1 MDRLQAMK
9 DFERVVEEG
18 GFAAAARAM
27 DMSPPVVTRMV
38 AELEQH
44 LGTRLLQRTT
54 RKLALTDAGESY
66 LQRVRAI
73 LHEID
78 DAEAAAAASTRD
90 LRGTIRIVAAP
101 VLATNFLAPMVAVW
115 HACYP
120 KLMLDISMDAYASSR
135 VDEFDVTIMVAGEDF
150 DANIVARPLVQGE
163 AIVVASPDYLER
175 RGIPREPQD
184 LIHHDYLPDS
194 SARAPAVR
202 AWPQAAP
209 AVAAGGCARR
219 RSRRTGGVAVRQYRA
234 ADACRCG
241 RGGRGCHVAP
251 AGRGAPGPRRTGAHL
266 ARLDLFALHDLCGAA
281 LGPHAARAHA
291 GVSGLPD
298 RTRAPR
304 HGGKV
309 RPAQLSCAN
318 PLMIVPSGS
327 TITCPSGMAK
337 LFWRQA
343 SNTVT
348 ATALDKLR
356 LR

>member
-9 DFERVVEEG
+9 IFERVVEES

-78 DAEAAAAASTRD
+78 DAEAAASTRD

-101 VLATNFLAPMVAVW
+101 VLATNFLAPMMAAW
-115 HACYP
+115 HAHYP
-120 KLMLDISMDAYASSR
+120 KLMLDVSMDAYAASR

-184 LIHHDYLPDS
+184 LIHHDYLRDS
-194 SARAPAVR
+194 SAPVRLQSGPGRKLRLQSLRADVPDEEVDAPAVLQSVSTELLMR
-202 AWPQAAP
+202 A
-209 AVAAGGCARR
+209 AVDGA
-219 RSRRTGGVAVRQYRA
+219 GVAVTSRLLA
-234 ADACRCG
+234 EE
-241 RGGRGCHVAP
+241 
-251 AGRGAPGPRRTGAHL
+251 HL
-266 ARLDLFALHDLCGAA
+266 ARGELVHILPGWIFSRYTIYAA
-281 LGPHAARAHA
+281 LP
-291 GVSGLPD
+291 SGRLLPA
-298 RTRAPR
+298 RTRVFLDFLTEHVPR
-304 HGGKV
+304 AMAEKSG
-309 RPAQLSCAN
+309 QLS
-318 PLMIVPSGS
+318 
-327 TITCPSGMAK
+327 
-337 LFWRQA
+337 
-343 SNTVT
+343 
-348 ATALDKLR
+348 
-356 LR
+356 

>member
-9 DFERVVEEG
+9 IFERVVEEG

-73 LHEID
+73 LREID

-115 HACYP
+115 HAHYP
-120 KLMLDISMDAYASSR
+120 KLMLDISMDAYAASR

-184 LIHHDYLPDS
+184 LVHHDYLRDS
-194 SARAPAVR
+194 SAPVRLQSGPGRKLRLQSLRADVPDEEVDAPAVLQSVSTELLMR
-202 AWPQAAP
+202 A
-209 AVAAGGCARR
+209 AVDGA
-219 RSRRTGGVAVRQYRA
+219 GVAVTSRLLA
-234 ADACRCG
+234 EE
-241 RGGRGCHVAP
+241 
-251 AGRGAPGPRRTGAHL
+251 HL
-266 ARLDLFALHDLCGAA
+266 ARGELVHILPGWIFSRYTIYAA
-281 LGPHAARAHA
+281 LP
-291 GVSGLPD
+291 SGRMLPA
-298 RTRAPR
+298 RTRVFLDFLTEHVPR
-304 HGGKV
+304 AMAEKSG
-309 RPAQLSCAN
+309 QLS
-318 PLMIVPSGS
+318 
-327 TITCPSGMAK
+327 
-337 LFWRQA
+337 
-343 SNTVT
+343 
-348 ATALDKLR
+348 
-356 LR
+356 

>member
-9 DFERVVEEG
+9 IFERVVEEG

-78 DAEAAAAASTRD
+78 DAEAAASTRD

-101 VLATNFLAPMVAVW
+101 VLATNFLAPMMAAW
-115 HACYP
+115 HAHYP
-120 KLMLDISMDAYASSR
+120 KLMLDVSMDAYAASR

-184 LIHHDYLPDS
+184 LIHHDYLRDS
-194 SARAPAVR
+194 SAPVRLQSGPGRKLRLQSLRADVPDEEVDAPAVLQSVSTELLMR
-202 AWPQAAP
+202 A
-209 AVAAGGCARR
+209 AVDGA
-219 RSRRTGGVAVRQYRA
+219 GVAVTSRLL
-234 ADACRCG
+234 
-241 RGGRGCHVAP
+241 VEE
-251 AGRGAPGPRRTGAHL
+251 HL
-266 ARLDLFALHDLCGAA
+266 ARGELVHILPGWIFSRYTIYAA
-281 LGPHAARAHA
+281 LP
-291 GVSGLPD
+291 SGRMLPA
-298 RTRAPR
+298 RTRVFLDFLTEHVPR
-304 HGGKV
+304 AMAEKSG
-309 RPAQLSCAN
+309 QLS
-318 PLMIVPSGS
+318 
-327 TITCPSGMAK
+327 
-337 LFWRQA
+337 
-343 SNTVT
+343 
-348 ATALDKLR
+348 
-356 LR
+356 

>member
-9 DFERVVEEG
+9 IFERVVEEG

-115 HACYP
+115 HAYYP

-184 LIHHDYLPDS
+184 LVHHDYLRDS
-194 SARAPAVR
+194 SAPVRLQSGPGRKLRLQSLRADVPDEEVDAPAVLQSVSTELLMR
-202 AWPQAAP
+202 A
-209 AVAAGGCARR
+209 AVDGA
-219 RSRRTGGVAVRQYRA
+219 GVAFTSRLLA
-234 ADACRCG
+234 EE
-241 RGGRGCHVAP
+241 
-251 AGRGAPGPRRTGAHL
+251 HL
-266 ARLDLFALHDLCGAA
+266 ARGELVHILPGWIFSRYTIYAA
-281 LGPHAARAHA
+281 LP
-291 GVSGLPD
+291 SGRMLPA
-298 RTRAPR
+298 RTRVFLDFLTEHVPR
-304 HGGKV
+304 AMAEKSG
-309 RPAQLSCAN
+309 QLS
-318 PLMIVPSGS
+318 
-327 TITCPSGMAK
+327 
-337 LFWRQA
+337 
-343 SNTVT
+343 
-348 ATALDKLR
+348 
-356 LR
+356 

>member
-9 DFERVVEEG
+9 IFERVVEEG

-115 HACYP
+115 HAHYP
-120 KLMLDISMDAYASSR
+120 KVMLDISVDAYASSR

-150 DANIVARPLVQGE
+150 DANIVARPLVHGE

-184 LIHHDYLPDS
+184 LVHHDYLRDS
-194 SARAPAVR
+194 SAPMRLQSGPSRKLRLQSLRPDVLDEEVDAPAVLQSVSTELLMR
-202 AWPQAAP
+202 A
-209 AVAAGGCARR
+209 AVDGA
-219 RSRRTGGVAVRQYRA
+219 GVAVTSRLLA
-234 ADACRCG
+234 EE
-241 RGGRGCHVAP
+241 
-251 AGRGAPGPRRTGAHL
+251 HL
-266 ARLDLFALHDLCGAA
+266 ARGELVHILPGWIFSRYTLYAA
-281 LGPHAARAHA
+281 LP
-291 GVSGLPD
+291 SGRMLPT
-298 RTRAPR
+298 RTRVFLDFLTEQAPR
-304 HGGKV
+304 AMAEKSG
-309 RPAQLSCAN
+309 QLS
-318 PLMIVPSGS
+318 
-327 TITCPSGMAK
+327 
-337 LFWRQA
+337 
-343 SNTVT
+343 
-348 ATALDKLR
+348 
-356 LR
+356 

>member
-9 DFERVVEEG
+9 IFERVVEEG

-78 DAEAAAAASTRD
+78 DAEAAASTRD

-184 LIHHDYLPDS
+184 LIHHDYLRDS
-194 SARAPAVR
+194 SAPVRLQSGPGRKLRLQSLRADVPDEEVDAPAVLQSVSTELLMR
-202 AWPQAAP
+202 AAEDGA
-209 AVAAGGCARR
+209 
-219 RSRRTGGVAVRQYRA
+219 GVAVTSRLLA
-234 ADACRCG
+234 EE
-241 RGGRGCHVAP
+241 
-251 AGRGAPGPRRTGAHL
+251 HL
-266 ARLDLFALHDLCGAA
+266 ARGELVHILPGWIFSRYTIYAA
-281 LGPHAARAHA
+281 LP
-291 GVSGLPD
+291 SGRMLPA
-298 RTRAPR
+298 RTRVFLDFLTEHVPR
-304 HGGKV
+304 AMAEKSG
-309 RPAQLSCAN
+309 QLS
-318 PLMIVPSGS
+318 
-327 TITCPSGMAK
+327 
-337 LFWRQA
+337 
-343 SNTVT
+343 
-348 ATALDKLR
+348 
-356 LR
+356 

>member
-9 DFERVVEEG
+9 IFERVVEEG

-101 VLATNFLAPMVAVW
+101 VLATNFLAPMMAAW
-115 HACYP
+115 HAHYP
-120 KLMLDISMDAYASSR
+120 KLMLDVSMDAYAASR

-184 LIHHDYLPDS
+184 LIHHDYLRDS
-194 SARAPAVR
+194 SAPVRLQSGPGRKLRLQSLQADVPDEEVDAPAVLQSVSTELLMR
-202 AWPQAAP
+202 A
-209 AVAAGGCARR
+209 AVDGA
-219 RSRRTGGVAVRQYRA
+219 GVAVTSRLLA
-234 ADACRCG
+234 EE
-241 RGGRGCHVAP
+241 
-251 AGRGAPGPRRTGAHL
+251 HL
-266 ARLDLFALHDLCGAA
+266 ARGELVHILPGWIFSRYTIYAA
-281 LGPHAARAHA
+281 LP
-291 GVSGLPD
+291 SGRMLPA
-298 RTRAPR
+298 RTRVFLDFLTEHVPR
-304 HGGKV
+304 AMAEKSG
-309 RPAQLSCAN
+309 QLS
-318 PLMIVPSGS
+318 
-327 TITCPSGMAK
+327 
-337 LFWRQA
+337 
-343 SNTVT
+343 
-348 ATALDKLR
+348 
-356 LR
+356 

>member
-9 DFERVVEEG
+9 IFERVVEEG

-115 HACYP
+115 HAHYP

-184 LIHHDYLPDS
+184 LIHHDYLRDS
-194 SARAPAVR
+194 SAPVRLQSGPGRKLRLQSLRADVPDEEVDAPAVLQSVSTELLMR
-202 AWPQAAP
+202 A
-209 AVAAGGCARR
+209 AVDGA
-219 RSRRTGGVAVRQYRA
+219 GVAVTSRLLA
-234 ADACRCG
+234 EE
-241 RGGRGCHVAP
+241 
-251 AGRGAPGPRRTGAHL
+251 HL
-266 ARLDLFALHDLCGAA
+266 ARGELVHILPGWIFSRYTIYAA
-281 LGPHAARAHA
+281 LP
-291 GVSGLPD
+291 SGRMLPA
-298 RTRAPR
+298 RTRVFLDFLTEHVPR
-304 HGGKV
+304 AMAEKSG
-309 RPAQLSCAN
+309 QLS
-318 PLMIVPSGS
+318 
-327 TITCPSGMAK
+327 
-337 LFWRQA
+337 
-343 SNTVT
+343 
-348 ATALDKLR
+348 
-356 LR
+356 

>member
-9 DFERVVEEG
+9 IFERVVEEG

-54 RKLALTDAGESY
+54 RKLALTEAGESY

-78 DAEAAAAASTRD
+78 DAEAAASTRD

-115 HACYP
+115 HAYYP

-184 LIHHDYLPDS
+184 LIHHDYLRDS
-194 SARAPAVR
+194 SAPVRLQSGPGRKLRLQSLRADVPDEEVDAPAVLQSVSTELLMR
-202 AWPQAAP
+202 A
-209 AVAAGGCARR
+209 AVDGA
-219 RSRRTGGVAVRQYRA
+219 GVAVTSRLLA
-234 ADACRCG
+234 EE
-241 RGGRGCHVAP
+241 
-251 AGRGAPGPRRTGAHL
+251 HL
-266 ARLDLFALHDLCGAA
+266 ARGELVHILPGWIFSRYTIYAA
-281 LGPHAARAHA
+281 LP
-291 GVSGLPD
+291 SGRMLPA
-298 RTRAPR
+298 RTRVFLDFLTEHVPR
-304 HGGKV
+304 AMAEKSG
-309 RPAQLSCAN
+309 QLS
-318 PLMIVPSGS
+318 
-327 TITCPSGMAK
+327 
-337 LFWRQA
+337 
-343 SNTVT
+343 
-348 ATALDKLR
+348 
-356 LR
+356 

>member
-9 DFERVVEEG
+9 IFERVVEEG

-54 RKLALTDAGESY
+54 RKLALTDSGESY

-78 DAEAAAAASTRD
+78 DAEAAASTRD

-101 VLATNFLAPMVAVW
+101 VLATNFLAPMMAAW
-115 HACYP
+115 HAHYP
-120 KLMLDISMDAYASSR
+120 KLMLDVSMDAYAASR

-184 LIHHDYLPDS
+184 LIHHDYLRDS
-194 SARAPAVR
+194 SAPVRLQSGPGRKLRLQSLRADVPDEEVDAPAVLQSVSTELLMR
-202 AWPQAAP
+202 A
-209 AVAAGGCARR
+209 AVDGA
-219 RSRRTGGVAVRQYRA
+219 GVAVTSRLLA
-234 ADACRCG
+234 EE
-241 RGGRGCHVAP
+241 
-251 AGRGAPGPRRTGAHL
+251 HL
-266 ARLDLFALHDLCGAA
+266 ARGELVHILPGWIFSRYTIYAA
-281 LGPHAARAHA
+281 LP
-291 GVSGLPD
+291 SGRMLPA
-298 RTRAPR
+298 RTRVFLDFLTEHVPR
-304 HGGKV
+304 AMAEKSG
-309 RPAQLSCAN
+309 QLS
-318 PLMIVPSGS
+318 
-327 TITCPSGMAK
+327 
-337 LFWRQA
+337 
-343 SNTVT
+343 
-348 ATALDKLR
+348 
-356 LR
+356 

>member
-9 DFERVVEEG
+9 IFERVVEEG

-78 DAEAAAAASTRD
+78 DAEAAAAASTRE

-115 HACYP
+115 HAYYP

-163 AIVVASPDYLER
+163 AIVVASPDYLKR

-184 LIHHDYLPDS
+184 LIHHDYLRDS
-194 SARAPAVR
+194 SAPVRLQSGPGRKLRLQSLRADVPDEEVDAPAVLQSVSTELLMR
-202 AWPQAAP
+202 A
-209 AVAAGGCARR
+209 AVDGA
-219 RSRRTGGVAVRQYRA
+219 GVAVTSRLLA
-234 ADACRCG
+234 EE
-241 RGGRGCHVAP
+241 
-251 AGRGAPGPRRTGAHL
+251 HL
-266 ARLDLFALHDLCGAA
+266 ARGELVHILPGWIFSRYTIYAA
-281 LGPHAARAHA
+281 LP
-291 GVSGLPD
+291 SGRMLPA
-298 RTRAPR
+298 RTRVFLDFLTEHVPR
-304 HGGKV
+304 AMAEKSG
-309 RPAQLSCAN
+309 QLS
-318 PLMIVPSGS
+318 
-327 TITCPSGMAK
+327 
-337 LFWRQA
+337 
-343 SNTVT
+343 
-348 ATALDKLR
+348 
-356 LR
+356 

>member
-9 DFERVVEEG
+9 IFERVVEEG

-44 LGTRLLQRTT
+44 LGTCLLQRTT

-78 DAEAAAAASTRD
+78 DAEAAASTRD

-101 VLATNFLAPMVAVW
+101 VLATNFLAPMMAAW
-115 HACYP
+115 HAHYP
-120 KLMLDISMDAYASSR
+120 KLMLDVSMDAYAASR

-184 LIHHDYLPDS
+184 LIHHDYLRDS
-194 SARAPAVR
+194 SAPVRLQSGPGRKLRLQSLRADVPDEEVDAPAVLQSVSTELLMR
-202 AWPQAAP
+202 A
-209 AVAAGGCARR
+209 AVDGA
-219 RSRRTGGVAVRQYRA
+219 GVAVTSRLLA
-234 ADACRCG
+234 EE
-241 RGGRGCHVAP
+241 
-251 AGRGAPGPRRTGAHL
+251 HL
-266 ARLDLFALHDLCGAA
+266 ARGELVHILPGWIFSRYTIYAA
-281 LGPHAARAHA
+281 LP
-291 GVSGLPD
+291 SGRMLPA
-298 RTRAPR
+298 RTRVFLDFLTEHVPR
-304 HGGKV
+304 AMAEKSG
-309 RPAQLSCAN
+309 QLS
-318 PLMIVPSGS
+318 
-327 TITCPSGMAK
+327 
-337 LFWRQA
+337 
-343 SNTVT
+343 
-348 ATALDKLR
+348 
-356 LR
+356 

>member
-9 DFERVVEEG
+9 IFERVVDEG

-101 VLATNFLAPMVAVW
+101 VLATNFLAPMVARW
-115 HACYP
+115 HAHYP

-150 DANIVARPLVQGE
+150 DANIVARPLLQGE
-163 AIVVASPDYLER
+163 AIVVASPGYLER
-175 RGIPREPQD
+175 RGIPRAPQD
-184 LIHHDYLPDS
+184 LVHHDYLRDS
-194 SARAPAVR
+194 SAPVRAQMGPGRKLRLQSLQPDVPDEEVDAPAVLQSVSTELLMR
-202 AWPQAAP
+202 A
-209 AVAAGGCARR
+209 AVDGA
-219 RSRRTGGVAVRQYRA
+219 GVAVTSRLLA
-234 ADACRCG
+234 EE
-241 RGGRGCHVAP
+241 
-251 AGRGAPGPRRTGAHL
+251 HL
-266 ARLDLFALHDLCGAA
+266 ARGELVHLLPGWIFSRYTIYAA
-281 LGPHAARAHA
+281 LPTGRMLPARTRVFLDFLTEHVPHAMAEKGR
-291 GVSGLPD
+291 
-298 RTRAPR
+298 
-304 HGGKV
+304 
-309 RPAQLSCAN
+309 QLN
-318 PLMIVPSGS
+318 
-327 TITCPSGMAK
+327 
-337 LFWRQA
+337 
-343 SNTVT
+343 
-348 ATALDKLR
+348 
-356 LR
+356 

>member
-9 DFERVVEEG
+9 VFERVVEEG

-54 RKLALTDAGESY
+54 RKLAFTDAGESY

-78 DAEAAAAASTRD
+78 DAEAAASTRD

-101 VLATNFLAPMVAVW
+101 VLATNFLAPMMAAW
-115 HACYP
+115 HAHYP
-120 KLMLDISMDAYASSR
+120 KLMLDVSMDAYAASR

-184 LIHHDYLPDS
+184 LIHHDYLRDS
-194 SARAPAVR
+194 SAPVRLQSGPGRKLRLQSLRADVPDEEVDAPAVLQSVSTELLMR
-202 AWPQAAP
+202 A
-209 AVAAGGCARR
+209 AVDGA
-219 RSRRTGGVAVRQYRA
+219 GVAVTSRLLA
-234 ADACRCG
+234 EE
-241 RGGRGCHVAP
+241 
-251 AGRGAPGPRRTGAHL
+251 HL
-266 ARLDLFALHDLCGAA
+266 ARGELVHILPGWIFSRYTIYAA
-281 LGPHAARAHA
+281 LP
-291 GVSGLPD
+291 SGRMLPA
-298 RTRAPR
+298 RTRVFLDFLTEHVPR
-304 HGGKV
+304 AMAEKSG
-309 RPAQLSCAN
+309 QLS
-318 PLMIVPSGS
+318 
-327 TITCPSGMAK
+327 
-337 LFWRQA
+337 
-343 SNTVT
+343 
-348 ATALDKLR
+348 
-356 LR
+356 

>member
-9 DFERVVEEG
+9 IFERVVEEG

-78 DAEAAAAASTRD
+78 DAEAAASTRD

-101 VLATNFLAPMVAVW
+101 VLATNFLAPMMAAW
-115 HACYP
+115 HAHYP
-120 KLMLDISMDAYASSR
+120 KLMLDVSMDAYAASR
-135 VDEFDVTIMVAGEDF
+135 VDEFDVIIMVAGEDF

-184 LIHHDYLPDS
+184 LIHHDYLRDS
-194 SARAPAVR
+194 SAPVRLQSGPGRKLRLQSLRADVPDEEVDAPAVLQSVSTELLMR
-202 AWPQAAP
+202 A
-209 AVAAGGCARR
+209 AVDGA
-219 RSRRTGGVAVRQYRA
+219 GVAVTSRLLA
-234 ADACRCG
+234 EE
-241 RGGRGCHVAP
+241 
-251 AGRGAPGPRRTGAHL
+251 HL
-266 ARLDLFALHDLCGAA
+266 ARGELVHILPGWIFSRYTIYAA
-281 LGPHAARAHA
+281 LP
-291 GVSGLPD
+291 SGRMLPA
-298 RTRAPR
+298 RTRVFLDFLTEHVPR
-304 HGGKV
+304 AMAEKSG
-309 RPAQLSCAN
+309 QLS
-318 PLMIVPSGS
+318 
-327 TITCPSGMAK
+327 
-337 LFWRQA
+337 
-343 SNTVT
+343 
-348 ATALDKLR
+348 
-356 LR
+356 